1 MSPPPV
7 VTGISPKEGPP
18 GTRVTI
24 RGENLGKQPNDLI
37 GLVICGCDCLLSAEW
52 KSPNKIIARSGP
64 GKGRGEIIVS
74 TSLGGEGTCTIQFRG
89 YHETIGPLKESAVWI
104 EEAPIQSLS
113 WSRRSMSP
121 SSYQIEDP
129 LGLSV
134 EREDRKI
141 PEDDL
146 HELFP
151 DGSGDLSLENFEPT
165 WFLLDHHHA
174 TSFDDLRVGLS
185 FLKRKVES
193 QKEGQLSFL
202 KSNVSSVM
210 EQMDTLFI
218 FKEKFEANVKEHG
231 LDPTIKVEIAIK
243 KSMTE
248 ATKLFQD
255 VLARRE
261 RADKTRNA
269 LTVLQRYRFLFSLPL
284 SISNNITKNDI
295 DAVINDYARAMNL
308 FGKTDVALFKKVL
321 FEVESNIN
329 DLRNMLR
336 KKLKIMPQTL
346 QEQKTLIR
354 NLVNLDAGG
363 DPGWDAII
371 SQYEYI
377 THLLESCKNEHMLLD
392 VENSKPKKPKHT
404 RSASGSHI
412 LEPAPVFVPQPILC
426 VEELTAIVS
435 ERFPDLWK
443 LGQSYFS
450 GELQGTVEPTNQL
463 MFKKIILDVVALS
476 SKSIRSSV
484 LPHTC
489 DSSVKTF
496 SLIYKESLG
505 SHLPTALQYLC
516 DLYSNLLALDLP
528 TQALQIVS
536 KLLFDLKLH
545 TLLCLV
551 KHCGSQIKELKHKEN
566 WQYEFNPNKGAI
578 TQLPK
583 QIELLLSD
591 MVQNIKTNVLSK
603 DDKDNPLFN
612 SDVAKH
618 EFSIEVN
625 KLLSAVVN
633 LLDELSSSS
642 SDQEDNMPVSQLIG
656 SPLVYS
662 DKQLNGT
669 FYEERLL
676 LTLSNCQYICFFIFP
691 RLDDLF
697 IQNGLPTIKESLEL
711 STENLVILEN
721 KLIENYIE
729 IKSDPLV
736 GTIEPSMYL
745 GHFEWDTVIPPID
758 LKPYAKEIIGNI
770 ITVHAEL
777 VRIVPSVISKVISGI
792 VETVAEELSRLM
804 SCVTKFSEC
813 GKQQAFIDMSS
824 LKNTLSQYCT
834 DSAKA
839 YFSEALDVI
848 PPLNATQQQRV
859 EQILSQYQ
867 VRMKLQLL
875 SLFQIKKMEHTYF

>member
-1 MSPPPV
+1 MAPPPV

-24 RGENLGKQPNDLI
+24 RGEYLGSKPNDLI
-37 GLVICGCDCLLSAEW
+37 SLMICGCECQLSAEW

-64 GKGRGEIIVS
+64 GKGRGEIIVT
-74 TSLGGEGTCTIQFRG
+74 TSSGGEGTCTIQFRG
-89 YHETIGPLKESAVWI
+89 YHETIGPLKESAVWV

-113 WSRRSMSP
+113 WNRRSMSP
-121 SSYQIEDP
+121 SSYQLEDP

-151 DGSGDLSLENFEPT
+151 DGSGDLGSENFEPT
-165 WFLLDHHHA
+165 WFLLDHHHS
-174 TSFDDLRVGLS
+174 TSFDDLRAGLS
-185 FLKRKVES
+185 FLRRKVES

-210 EQMDTLFI
+210 EQMDTLFL
-218 FKEKFEANVKEHG
+218 FKEKFEANVREHG
-231 LDPTIKVEIAIK
+231 LDPTIKVEQAIK

-261 RADKTRNA
+261 KADKTRNA
-269 LTVLQRYRFLFSLPL
+269 LAVLQRYRFLFSLPL
-284 SISNNITKNDI
+284 SISNNIAKNDI

-308 FGKTDVALFKKVL
+308 FGKTDVVLFKKVL
-321 FEVESNIN
+321 CEVESNIN
-329 DLRNMLR
+329 DLRDMLR
-336 KKLKIMPQTL
+336 KKIKIMPQTL

-354 NLVNLDAGG
+354 NLINLDAGG
-363 DPGWDAII
+363 NPGWDAIM

-377 THLLESCKNEHMLLD
+377 IHLLESSKTEHMALD
-392 VENSKPKKPKHT
+392 AENSKPKKPKHT
-404 RSASGSHI
+404 RSASGSHV
-412 LEPAPVFVPQPILC
+412 LEPAPIIIPQPILC

-450 GELQGTVEPTNQL
+450 GELQGNIETNNQPA
-463 MFKKIILDVVALS
+463 FKKIILDVVALS
-476 SKSIRSSV
+476 CKSIRSSV

-489 DSSVKTF
+489 DGNVKTF
-496 SLIYKESLG
+496 PTSYKESLG
-505 SHLPTALQYLC
+505 PHLPTALQYVC

-545 TLLCLV
+545 TLLSSV
-551 KHCGSQIKELKHKEN
+551 KLCENQIKALKHEEK
-566 WQYEFNPNKGAI
+566 WQYQFNPNKGAI
-578 TQLPK
+578 TLLPNQFEQL
-583 QIELLLSD
+583 IID
-591 MVQNIKTNVLSK
+591 MIQSIKQNILNK
-603 DDKDNPLFN
+603 DDKENTLLSNDL
-612 SDVAKH
+612 AKNQFIA
-618 EFSIEVN
+618 EIN
-625 KLLSAVVN
+625 KLLLTIVN
-633 LLDELSSSS
+633 LMDELSSGSN
-642 SDQEDNMPVSQLIG
+642 DQEDNMPVSQLIG
-656 SPLVYS
+656 SPMVYS
-662 DKQLNGT
+662 DKQLSGT

-676 LTLSNCQYICFFIFP
+676 LTLSNCRYIHYSMFP
-691 RLDDLF
+691 RWDDLF
-697 IQNGLPTIKESLEL
+697 IQNGLISIKDSLKL
-711 STENLVILEN
+711 TVDSLVTLEN

-745 GHFEWDTVIPPID
+745 GHFDWDTNIPPSD
-758 LKPYAKEIIGNI
+758 LKPYAKEILSNI
-770 ITVHAEL
+770 IAVHAEL
-777 VRIVPSVISKVISGI
+777 VRIVPGVIHKVISGI

-804 SCVTKFSEC
+804 SCVTKFSDC
-813 GKQQAFIDMSS
+813 GKQQAYVDMSC
-824 LKNTLSQYCT
+824 LKNTLAQYCNEN
-834 DSAKA
+834 AKD
-839 YFSEALDVI
+839 YFLEALDVI
-848 PPLNATQQQRV
+848 PPLSAAQKERV
-859 EQILSQYQ
+859 DEILSQFQ

-875 SLFQIKKMEHTYF
+875 GLSLIK